1 MRHAKNSPIG
11 CLRYDVYQ
19 HKKMPRAISLGESV
33 HPGPE
38 YPGWG
43 EPGQFFLL
51 REERKEKYAVKC
63 LETRYYI

>member
-1 MRHAKNSPIG
+1 
-11 CLRYDVYQ
+11 
-19 HKKMPRAISLGESV
+19 MPRAISLGESV